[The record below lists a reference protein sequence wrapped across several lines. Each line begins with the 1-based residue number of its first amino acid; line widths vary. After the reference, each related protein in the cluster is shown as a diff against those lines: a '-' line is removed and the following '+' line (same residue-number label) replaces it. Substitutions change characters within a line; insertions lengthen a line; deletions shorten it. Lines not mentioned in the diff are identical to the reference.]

1 MAFDDPGTQI
11 ADRGEVK
18 TADEPS
24 TIVTNARG
32 KAKLKWLKRILF
44 ATVILA
50 LTGWALGAVLLR
62 SWTATPPPIP
72 ANAAVLQLKTQ
83 EHDGKV
89 WLGQSWVGRREGLLT
104 VYLKGGPFEL
114 GYANGVLLQPQI
126 HTLENEFIKM
136 VHGYVPNEWTLNVL
150 KWYVIYRNRHLS
162 DYVPT
167 DYRVEIFGSTIGCPD
182 PHPEIGPY
190 YNRILNYHAAHDVSY
205 MMIDNPL
212 VSRAGCTSFGAWGPA
227 TSNGHLLTGRNFD
240 WEAAD
245 VFSRDRV
252 VVMCEPDHGIPFI
265 SLSWAGMAGVVSG
278 MNRAGVSVTVN
289 GAPSS
294 LPRETATPVAIVA
307 RDILQKAHNL
317 SETLEILRGAKVFVS
332 TLWLIGSKS
341 DGKFIVVEK
350 TPDATQVREPESDWL
365 VCANHFETPG
375 LRDDFR
381 NQQHIAEA
389 TSVSR
394 KTRMT
399 ELIQA
404 AHGKIDVSRAAE
416 FLRDRNLPG
425 GAFTGNGN
433 RGSLNALIATHA
445 TIMDLT
451 DGIFWAASP
460 PNQLGKFVA
469 FDVRDFSH
477 EMPDKTVPADVMLDS
492 GEFER
497 TRQAQQ
503 CLADAQRALKD
514 NQAQTALSLADKAD
528 SLNPGFYQTAALRG
542 RALLALGKRKEAE
555 SAFSAALAAKPAFL
569 KEKQELEALLQQ
581 MHGTASK

>member
-1 MAFDDPGTQI
+1 
-11 ADRGEVK
+11 
-18 TADEPS
+18 
-24 TIVTNARG
+24 
-32 KAKLKWLKRILF
+32 
-44 ATVILA
+44 
-50 LTGWALGAVLLR
+50 
-62 SWTATPPPIP
+62 
-72 ANAAVLQLKTQ
+72 
-83 EHDGKV
+83 
-89 WLGQSWVGRREGLLT
+89 LGQSWVGHREGLLT

-136 VHGYVPNEWTLNVL
+136 IHGYVPNEWTLDVL

-162 DYVPT
+162 DYIPA
-167 DYRVEIFGSTIGCPD
+167 DYRLEIFGSTVGCPD
-182 PHPEIGPY
+182 AHPEIGPY
-190 YNRILNYHAAHDVSY
+190 YNRVLNYHAAHDVSY

-212 VSRAGCTSFGAWGPA
+212 VSRAGCTSFGAWGSA
-227 TSNGHLLTGRNFD
+227 TARGHLVTGRNFD
-240 WEAAD
+240 WEAAE

-252 VVMCEPDHGIPFI
+252 VVMCEPDDGIPFI
-265 SLSWAGMAGVVSG
+265 SLSWAGMSGVVSG

-317 SETLEILRGAKVFVS
+317 NETLAILRGAKVFVS
-332 TLWLIGSKS
+332 TLWLIGSKV
-341 DGKFIVVEK
+341 DGKFIVLEK
-350 TPDATQVREPESDWL
+350 TPDITQVREPEGDWI

-394 KTRMT
+394 KTRMS
-399 ELIQA
+399 ELIQEARGRIDAPLA
-404 AHGKIDVSRAAE
+404 AN
-416 FLRDRNLPG
+416 FLRDRKLPG
-425 GAFTGNGN
+425 GTFAGNGN

-445 TIMDLT
+445 TVMDLS

-469 FDVRDFSH
+469 YDVQDFSH
-477 EMPDKTVPADVMLDS
+477 EMPEKVVPADPMLDS

-497 TRQAQQ
+497 ARQAKQ
-503 CLADAQRALKD
+503 CLADGQHALKN
-514 NQAQTALSLADKAD
+514 NQTQTALALADKAE
-528 SLNPGFYQTAALRG
+528 SLNPGFYQNAALRG
-542 RALLALGKRKEAE
+542 RALLALGKREEAE
-555 SAFSAALAAKPAFL
+555 AAFSAALMAKPAFL
-569 KEKQELEALLQQ
+569 KEKQEIEASLAQT
-581 MHGTASK
+581 HRSAPK